1 MPGTCQRMSVCSR
14 ALIAPVL
21 LLGLTAGGCSGVGS
35 TATSF
40 ATPAEASAGTTGSLG
55 GTLGGNF
62 ASTSSAKELQTA
74 AGAEPDVN
82 CPPVEIRR
90 GASTLTIGPPGAMTL
105 KYQGTFAR
113 AARECAVV
121 EGNMVMKIG
130 VEGRLIVGPAGGPG
144 QVDVPLRFAV
154 VMESPSGMRMIATKF
169 VVVPVQVA
177 AGVGNLPF
185 THVEDGMAFPVPT
198 PASNLDDYVVYIG
211 FDPVTAEAQ
220 SKPKPKPK
228 PEPKPKSKPKAGAS
242 AN

>member
-1 MPGTCQRMSVCSR
+1 MPGTYQRMSLCSR
-14 ALIAPVL
+14 TLVASAL
-21 LLGLTAGGCSGVGS
+21 LLGLMAGGCSSIGS
-35 TATSF
+35 TV
-40 ATPAEASAGTTGSLG
+40 ATPAEASTGSV
-55 GTLGGNF
+55 GNLSVHF
-62 ASTSSAKELQTA
+62 LSSSSAKGLQTA

-121 EGNMVMKIG
+121 DGNMVMKIG

-154 VMESPSGMRMIATKF
+154 VMESPSGMRAIATKF
-169 VVVPVQVA
+169 VIVPVQVG

-185 THVEDGMAFPVPT
+185 THVEEALTFPVPT
-198 PASNLDDYVVYIG
+198 PAANLDDYVVYIG
-211 FDPVTAEAQ
+211 FDPVTAETQ
-220 SKPKPKPK
+220 GKPQPKPKPKPK
-228 PEPKPKSKPKAGAS
+228 PKPGAGA
-242 AN
+242 N

>member
-1 MPGTCQRMSVCSR
+1 MPGTHQRMSLCSR
-14 ALIAPVL
+14 AFVAPAL
-21 LLGLTAGGCSGVGS
+21 MLGLLASGCASIGS
-35 TATSF
+35 TA
-40 ATPAEASAGTTGSLG
+40 ATPAEASTGSV
-55 GTLGGNF
+55 GNLSGHF
-62 ASTSSAKELQTA
+62 SSSSSAKGLQTA

-121 EGNMVMKIG
+121 DGNMVMKIG

-154 VMESPSGMRMIATKF
+154 VMETPSASRAIATKF
-169 VVVPVQVA
+169 VIVPVQVG

-185 THVEDGMAFPVPT
+185 THVEEAMTFPVPT
-198 PASNLDDYVVYIG
+198 PAANLDNYVVYIG
-211 FDPVTAEAQ
+211 FDPVTPEAQAKQQ
-220 SKPKPKPK
+220 SKPKSKH
-228 PEPKPKSKPKAGAS
+228 KPKSAAGA
-242 AN
+242 N

>member
-1 MPGTCQRMSVCSR
+1 MPGTHQRMSLCSR
-14 ALIAPVL
+14 ALVAPAL
-21 LLGLTAGGCSGVGS
+21 MLGLLASGCASIGS
-35 TATSF
+35 TA
-40 ATPAEASAGTTGSLG
+40 ATPAEASTGSVGDNLSG
-55 GTLGGNF
+55 HF
-62 ASTSSAKELQTA
+62 SSSSSAKGLQTA

-113 AARECAVV
+113 AARECTVV
-121 EGNMVMKIG
+121 DGNMVMKIG

-154 VMESPSGMRMIATKF
+154 VMETPSASRAIATKF
-169 VVVPVQVA
+169 VIVPVQVG

-185 THVEDGMAFPVPT
+185 THVEEAMTFPVPT
-198 PASNLDDYVVYIG
+198 PAANLDNYVVYIG

-220 SKPKPKPK
+220 AKQQSKPKPKPK
-228 PEPKPKSKPKAGAS
+228 SKPRPKPAAR